1 MAISIILHEIKHIWW
16 KYNKQESILRVRFT
30 TRPATFD
37 GICFLWCQTSNLGST
52 TTTWRW
58 RSTRPTWPKGPCFS
72 LFLTETDELA
82 IGVDS
87 TRHRAVACQRTAA
100 ENLSQRVTETV
111 CRISK
116 CRSLR
121 GGLAESV
128 IIALLSGT
136 LLKFSPARLLCCAN
150 SNGAALIKENVHAGW
165 VFHRALVWRRVELKY
180 GNYRTTVAFNFNCR
194 EIVSTF
200 FPPPTKTDSFMNIN
214 LGLVIQQTFSR

>member
-52 TTTWRW
+52 TTIWRW
-58 RSTRPTWPKGPCFS
+58 RCTRPTWPKGPCFS

-136 LLKFSPARLLCCAN
+136 LLKFQRCCETLASSSAVLCKQQRCCFDKRKCAR
-150 SNGAALIKENVHAGW
+150 W
-165 VFHRALVWRRVELKY
+165 V
-180 GNYRTTVAFNFNCR
+180 G
-194 EIVSTF
+194 
-200 FPPPTKTDSFMNIN
+200 FPPSACLAPSWT
-214 LGLVIQQTFSR
+214 